1 MFKTPLPH
9 LHARL
14 SPCQNSSKTKL
25 STPRTFSD
33 ILPWSEFTQ
42 GAYGLEESLDDVVV
56 KYKIPSTTMED
67 ATGLSSAADESEVR
81 GVIVNLLYSINE
93 AAKAL
98 GIQAE
103 CIGAG
108 SGRTTSFMDL
118 VLRKSGQL
126 SDPNKLS
133 SLVLG
138 AGEVKGQ
145 WQLDLQP
152 GETLEAVLRD
162 PERVD
167 AVLLAL
173 QQASFPLC
181 SFALCKFPHWH
192 APADLRVCS
201 YAYMPHIMT
210 YATVCPSCTLLHDIC
225 VMSVPPRS

>member
-9 LHARL
+9 LHPRL
-14 SPCQNSSKTKL
+14 IPHQSFSKTKP

-33 ILPWSEFTQ
+33 ILPWSEFTP

-103 CIGAG
+103 CIGGG

-118 VLRKSGQL
+118 VLRMSGQL
-126 SDPNKLS
+126 SDPKKLS

-145 WQLDLQP
+145 WQLDLKP
-152 GETLEAVLRD
+152 GETLEAVLKD

-181 SFALCKFPHWH
+181 SFASASSLTGM
-192 APADLRVCS
+192 L
-201 YAYMPHIMT
+201 
-210 YATVCPSCTLLHDIC
+210 
-225 VMSVPPRS
+225 